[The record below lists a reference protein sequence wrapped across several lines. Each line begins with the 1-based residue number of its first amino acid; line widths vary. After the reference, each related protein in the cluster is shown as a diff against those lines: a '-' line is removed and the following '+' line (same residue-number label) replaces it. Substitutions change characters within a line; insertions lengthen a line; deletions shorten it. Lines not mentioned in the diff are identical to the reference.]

1 MNNFLLLSV
10 GIYNLPLR
18 IFSPC
23 LEFSPGATNYVDT
36 SLNERSLVSGWL
48 YLYLELLY
56 STLIYNFS
64 FSRSFGLEGEAGESI
79 YKLALLSFS

>member
-36 SLNERSLVSGWL
+36 SLNERSLVSGRL
-48 YLYLELLY
+48 CLYLEFLY
-56 STLIYNFS
+56 STLIYN
-64 FSRSFGLEGEAGESI
+64 
-79 YKLALLSFS
+79 LLRFWVGGR